1 VRGRFFQM
9 LWVLVSLVAVAAIG
23 SPVAQETSE
32 EQNAAP
38 ADTIPPDLARARE
51 LMNNLEASLDSILV
65 FEDKLKGKD
74 REAQKVLNVQGR
86 RYAEKLQEDQ
96 PKLLDIIPKLDPD
109 GIPAEDIK
117 RRFKEFLVA
126 ESDLYDRVYDKWSR
140 EIDNLRDLRTS
151 AATEELGDIEAQIN
165 TSRDRLDDLLTAKI
179 NTLTTADSLGL
190 TTGEE
195 WDRLESLMTNRAEN
209 LVGRLQIAANERNQ
223 LQTKIR
229 DAERAGAPEAQM
241 AADRTRLQYA
251 NRRVEGI
258 AKSLGR
264 KVDLLAKRGVNV
276 TQYRQFIIQTTGKVT
291 EKVLDPRVLVGLV
304 YDFLKNSWKWIKD
317 NGAAFLVKLLIILAF
332 IFSFRLVFRLGWRL
346 VRLLGLAKLSRLM
359 ADLVNRMIN
368 PFANITGLFAGLWFL
383 GVNPTTLLAGVGV
396 LSVII
401 GLALQDSLSNLAA
414 GFFILLTRP
423 YDVDDIITV
432 SGGVIGTV
440 RAMGLANTTVVTFDN
455 RRLLVPNRKIWGE
468 VIENRSAEAVRR
480 VEIKVRIGYAEDVD
494 RALEIIRDLLTHNER
509 VLSRPEP
516 LIFVSDLANSWI
528 EIDVRPW
535 TRNADWWPL
544 LTELPRL
551 VRLRFAEEGIEIP
564 IPQTEITM
572 RSGEKKEPPQPPSD

>member
-1 VRGRFFQM
+1 MRRRLTHFLFA
-9 LWVLVSLVAVAAIG
+9 LCALLVIAGAG
-23 SPVAQETSE
+23 SPVAQETGE
-32 EQNAAP
+32 EQTAAP
-38 ADTIPPDLARARE
+38 ADTIPPDLVRAQE
-51 LMNNLEASLDSILV
+51 LMSNLEASLDSIFVL
-65 FEDKLKGKD
+65 EDKSKGKD

-86 RYAEKLQEDQ
+86 RYAEKMQEDQ
-96 PKLLDIIPKLDPD
+96 TKLLDLIPKLDAD
-109 GIPAEDIK
+109 EIPAEDIK
-117 RRFKEFLVA
+117 GRFKKFLVA
-126 ESDLYDRVYDKWSR
+126 EADLYDRTYDKWSR
-140 EIDNLRDLRTS
+140 EIDDLRDQRSS
-151 AATEELGDIEAQIN
+151 ATTDEMGDIEASIN
-165 TSRDRLDDLLTAKI
+165 ESRDKLDDLLTAKI

-190 TTGEE
+190 STGEE
-195 WDRLESLMTNRAEN
+195 WDRLERILANRAEN
-209 LVGRLQIAANERNQ
+209 LVGRLQIAVNERNR
-223 LQTKIR
+223 LQTKIK
-229 DAERAGAPEAQM
+229 DAERAGAPEADM
-241 AADRTRLQYA
+241 SADRTGLLYA

-291 EKVLDPRVLVGLV
+291 ENVLDPRVLVGLV
-304 YDFLKNSWKWIKD
+304 HDFLKDSWKWIKK
-317 NGAAFLVKLLIILAF
+317 NAPEFLVKVLIILAF
-332 IFSFRLVFRLGWRL
+332 IFSFRLGFRLGWRL
-346 VRLLGLAKLSRLM
+346 ARLLGLAKLSRLM
-359 ADLVNRMIN
+359 ADLVNRMIY
-368 PFANITGLFAGLWFL
+368 PFANILGLIARLWFL

-396 LSVII
+396 AGIII
-401 GLALQDSLSNLAA
+401 GLALQESLSNLAA

-432 SGGVIGTV
+432 SNGVIGTV

-494 RALEIIRDLLTHNER
+494 RALEIIRDLLTNNER
-509 VLSRPEP
+509 VLSKPEP
-516 LIFVSDLANSWI
+516 LIFVSDLADSWI
-528 EIDVRPW
+528 KIDVRPW

-564 IPQTEITM
+564 LPQTEITM
-572 RSGEKKEPPQPPSD
+572 RSDEKKKPPRLPSD

>member
-1 VRGRFFQM
+1 VRRRLTHFLFA
-9 LWVLVSLVAVAAIG
+9 LCALLVIAGAG
-23 SPVAQETSE
+23 SPVAQETGE
-32 EQNAAP
+32 EQTAAP
-38 ADTIPPDLARARE
+38 ADTIPPDLVRAQE
-51 LMNNLEASLDSILV
+51 LMSNLEASLDSIFVL
-65 FEDKLKGKD
+65 EDKSKGKD

-86 RYAEKLQEDQ
+86 RYAEKMQEDQ
-96 PKLLDIIPKLDPD
+96 TKLLDLIPKLDAD
-109 GIPAEDIK
+109 EIPAEDIK
-117 RRFKEFLVA
+117 GRFKKFLVA
-126 ESDLYDRVYDKWSR
+126 EADLYDRTYDKWSR
-140 EIDNLRDLRTS
+140 EIDDLRDQRSS
-151 AATEELGDIEAQIN
+151 ATTDEMGDIEASIN
-165 TSRDRLDDLLTAKI
+165 ESRDKLDDLLTAKI

-190 TTGEE
+190 STGEE
-195 WDRLESLMTNRAEN
+195 WDRLERILANRAEN
-209 LVGRLQIAANERNQ
+209 LVGRLQIAVNERNR
-223 LQTKIR
+223 LQTKIK
-229 DAERAGAPEAQM
+229 DAERAGAPEADM
-241 AADRTRLQYA
+241 SADRTGLLYA

-291 EKVLDPRVLVGLV
+291 ENVLDPRVLVGLV
-304 YDFLKNSWKWIKD
+304 HDFLKDSWKWIKK
-317 NGAAFLVKLLIILAF
+317 NAPEFLVKVLIILAF
-332 IFSFRLVFRLGWRL
+332 IFSFRLGFRLGWRL
-346 VRLLGLAKLSRLM
+346 ARLLGLAKLSRLM
-359 ADLVNRMIN
+359 ADLVNRMIY
-368 PFANITGLFAGLWFL
+368 PFANILGLIARLWFL

-396 LSVII
+396 AGIII
-401 GLALQDSLSNLAA
+401 GLALQESLSNLAA

-432 SGGVIGTV
+432 SNGVIGTV

-494 RALEIIRDLLTHNER
+494 RALEIIRDLLTNNER
-509 VLSRPEP
+509 VLSKPEP
-516 LIFVSDLANSWI
+516 LIFVSDLADSWI
-528 EIDVRPW
+528 KIDVRPW

-564 IPQTEITM
+564 LPQTEITM
-572 RSGEKKEPPQPPSD
+572 RSDEKKKPPRLPSD

>member
-1 VRGRFFQM
+1 VRRRLTHFLFA
-9 LWVLVSLVAVAAIG
+9 LCALLVIAGAG
-23 SPVAQETSE
+23 SPVAQETGE
-32 EQNAAP
+32 EQTAAP
-38 ADTIPPDLARARE
+38 ADTIPPDLVRAQE
-51 LMNNLEASLDSILV
+51 LMSNLEASLDSIFVL
-65 FEDKLKGKD
+65 EDKSKGKD

-86 RYAEKLQEDQ
+86 RYAEKMQEDQ
-96 PKLLDIIPKLDPD
+96 TKLLDLIPKLDAD
-109 GIPAEDIK
+109 EIPAEDIK
-117 RRFKEFLVA
+117 GRFKKFLVA
-126 ESDLYDRVYDKWSR
+126 EADLYDRTYDKWSR
-140 EIDNLRDLRTS
+140 EIDDLRDQRSS
-151 AATEELGDIEAQIN
+151 ATTDEMGDIEASIN
-165 TSRDRLDDLLTAKI
+165 ESRDKLDDLLTAKI

-190 TTGEE
+190 STGEE
-195 WDRLESLMTNRAEN
+195 WDRLERILANRAEN
-209 LVGRLQIAANERNQ
+209 LVGRLQIAVNERNR
-223 LQTKIR
+223 LQTKIK
-229 DAERAGAPEAQM
+229 DAERAGAPEADM
-241 AADRTRLQYA
+241 SADRTGLLYA

-291 EKVLDPRVLVGLV
+291 ENVLDPRVLVGLV
-304 YDFLKNSWKWIKD
+304 HDFLKDSWKWIKK
-317 NGAAFLVKLLIILAF
+317 NAPEFLVKVLIILAF
-332 IFSFRLVFRLGWRL
+332 IFSFRLGFRLGWRL
-346 VRLLGLAKLSRLM
+346 ARLLGLAKLSRLM
-359 ADLVNRMIN
+359 ADLVNRMIY
-368 PFANITGLFAGLWFL
+368 PFANILGLIAGLWFL

-396 LSVII
+396 AGIII
-401 GLALQDSLSNLAA
+401 GLALQESLSNLAA

-432 SGGVIGTV
+432 SNGVIGTV

-494 RALEIIRDLLTHNER
+494 RALEIIRDLLTNNER
-509 VLSRPEP
+509 VLSKPEP
-516 LIFVSDLANSWI
+516 LIFVSDLADSWI
-528 EIDVRPW
+528 KIDVRPW

-564 IPQTEITM
+564 LPQTEITM
-572 RSGEKKEPPQPPSD
+572 RSDEKKEPPQLPSD